1 MPAKHFSCLFTAL
14 VLAAGAVLAG
24 GAVQAAPAARTAA
37 AGADHPQP
45 FTVQDLVRLD
55 RLSEVTA
62 SPDGRRV
69 VYTLRTTDMEANKGR
84 TSVWLLDMGRR
95 SAAAVRL
102 TDLAANSNS
111 PEWSADGR
119 YVYFLSNRSGSTQ
132 VWRVAAG
139 AAPHETRG
147 TGGPEAAA
155 PGAALLNSDAP
166 GADALQVTNLPL
178 DVGSFRVSPKG
189 DRIVVSAEVYLDCA
203 TLECTKERL
212 DAAAHSKTS
221 GILYQQLFVRHWDA
235 WSDGRRSQLFAMTL
249 DDVARGAPVNLTA
262 GIGDVPG
269 KPFGGRE
276 DYAFSPDGTQVAFS
290 VRGAAGEAWST
301 NFDIYEVAAAGG
313 TAQNLTADNPAWDG
327 QPAFSP
333 DGAQLAY
340 VAMDRPG
347 FEADRFHLVVLNLKT
362 GVKRPLTQ
370 NWDRSILSFAWSHD
384 GKSLFATADH
394 LGQRP
399 LWAIDAATGR
409 ASAIT
414 GAGEVEGFSVGT
426 RRVFYA
432 FSNLGGP
439 ADLYAV
445 GFTGGIP
452 TQLTRVNQAALAQR
466 KMGEYEQFSF
476 DGANDENVFGYV
488 VKPPDFKR
496 DQKYPVAFLVHGGP
510 QGSFANSWN
519 WRWNAQ
525 TFAGAGYGVVMID
538 FHGSTGYGQAFTD
551 SISGDWGGK
560 PLEDLKRGLEAVL
573 KQHPWL
579 DGDHVCALG
588 GSYGGYMMNWIAG
601 AWPDRFQCLVSHD
614 GIFDNRTMYYSTEE
628 LWFPEWENGGPEY
641 RNPAAYAKHNPVDY
655 VSRWKT
661 PTLVIHGQQDYRVPD
676 SQGLAVFTALQRQG
690 IPSELLY
697 FSNENHWVLKPAD
710 SIEWYDTVLAWLN
723 RWLRPTEPAPAQ
735 PAPAAR
741 GPNRAAAP

>member
-1 MPAKHFSCLFTAL
+1 MVADRFSA
-14 VLAAGAVLAG
+14 VLAALTLSAAASAAVTTASAAASAAG
-24 GAVQAAPAARTAA
+24 GLPTE
-37 AGADHPQP
+37 HSQP

-55 RLSEVTA
+55 RISEIAA

-69 VYTLRTTDMEANKGR
+69 AYTLRTTDMEANKGR
-84 TSVWLLDMGRR
+84 TGIWLVDTGKRGITPL
-95 SAAAVRL
+95 RL
-102 TDLAANSNS
+102 TDLAANSNAA
-111 PEWSADGR
+111 EWSADGR
-119 YVYFLSNRSGSTQ
+119 FIYFLSNRSGSTQ
-132 VWRVAAG
+132 VWRVTAAG
-139 AAPHETRG
+139 TAPRSQ
-147 TGGPEAAA
+147 ARN
-155 PGAALLNSDAP
+155 LDAP

-189 DRIVVSAEVYLDCA
+189 DRILVSMEVYLDCA
-203 TLECTKERL
+203 DLACTKQRM
-212 DAAAHSKTS
+212 DAAAGSKAS
-221 GILYQQLFVRHWDA
+221 GVLHQELFVRHWDT
-235 WSDGRRSQLFAMTL
+235 WSDGRRSQLFAMAL
-249 DDVARGAPVNLTA
+249 DDAARGTPVNLSG

-290 VRGAAGEAWST
+290 VRAVAGEPWST
-301 NFDIYEVAAAGG
+301 NFDIYTVAADGG
-313 TAQNLTADNPAWDG
+313 TPRNLTADNPAWDG

-333 DGAQLAY
+333 DGTQLAY

-347 FEADRFHLVVLNLKT
+347 FESDRFHLVLLNLKS

-370 NWDRSILSFAWSHD
+370 SWDRSIASFSWSRD
-384 GKSLFATADH
+384 GKTLFATTDH

-414 GAGEVEGFSVGT
+414 AAGEVEAFSVGT
-426 RRVFYA
+426 RKVFYA
-432 FSNLGGP
+432 FSNLASP

-445 GFTGGIP
+445 GFGGGEAK
-452 TQLTRVNQAALAQR
+452 QLTHVNQAALAQR
-466 KMGEYEQFSF
+466 KFGDYEQFNF
-476 DGANDENVFGYV
+476 PGWNNENVFGYV

-525 TFAGAGYGVVMID
+525 TFAGAGYAVVMVD

-560 PLEDLKRGLEAVL
+560 PFEDLKLGLAAAL
-573 KQHPWL
+573 KQYPWL

-601 AWPDRFQCLVSHD
+601 QWPDRFKCLVSHD
-614 GIFDNRTMYYSTEE
+614 GIFDNRSMYYSTEE

-655 VSRWKT
+655 VSKWKT
-661 PTLVIHGQQDYRVPD
+661 PTLVIHGQLDYRVPD

-697 FSNENHWVLKPAD
+697 FPNENHWVLKPAD
-710 SIEWYDTVLAWLN
+710 SIQWYDTVLAWMN
-723 RWLRPTEPAPAQ
+723 RWIRQ
-735 PAPAAR
+735 
-741 GPNRAAAP
+741 